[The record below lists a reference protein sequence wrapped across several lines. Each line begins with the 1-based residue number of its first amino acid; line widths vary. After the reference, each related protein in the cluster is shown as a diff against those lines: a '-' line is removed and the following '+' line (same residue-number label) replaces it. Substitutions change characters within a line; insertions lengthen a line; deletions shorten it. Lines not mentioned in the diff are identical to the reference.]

1 MRVILAEDSLL
12 TREGLARLLEGLGHQ
27 VLAQI
32 DRPELLLAEVTRYQ
46 PDIVLIDIKMPPTY
60 TDEGLR
66 AAAAVR
72 SQHESIGVLV
82 LSQYIVVSYVTD
94 LLEQAPTRAGYLL
107 KDRILEARTLDD
119 ALRRISAGETVI
131 DPELVRVLLQ
141 SVSRAGPLAT
151 LSTREHQVL
160 GLMAQ
165 GLSNRGIAERLVISL
180 NTAETHIQRI
190 FTKLGL
196 PETAHDNRRVHA
208 VLTWLHEPRER

>member
-12 TREGLARLLEGLGHQ
+12 TREGLARLLEGLGHH
-27 VLAQI
+27 VLAQVN
-32 DRPELLLAEVTRYQ
+32 RPELLLAEVARHL

-72 SQHESIGVLV
+72 SQHESVGVLV
-82 LSQYIVVSYVTD
+82 LSQYVVAGYATD

-107 KDRILEARTLDD
+107 KDRILDAHTLDD

-141 SVSRAGPLAT
+141 SASRAGPLTT
-151 LSTREHQVL
+151 LSAREHQVL

-165 GLSNRGIAERLVISL
+165 GLSNRGIAEQLVISL

-196 PETAHDNRRVHA
+196 PDSAHDNRRVHA
-208 VLTWLHEPRER
+208 VLAWLHNPTDR

>member
-27 VLAQI
+27 VLAQV
-32 DRPELLLAEVTRYQ
+32 DRPELLLAEVTRHQ

-72 SQHESIGVLV
+72 SQQESVGVLV
-82 LSQYIVVSYVTD
+82 LSQYVVASYATD

-107 KDRILEARTLDD
+107 KDRILDAHTLDD

-141 SVSRAGPLAT
+141 SASRIGPLAT

-196 PETAHDNRRVHA
+196 PDTAHDNRRVHA
-208 VLTWLHEPRER
+208 VLTWLHNPTDR

>member
-1 MRVILAEDSLL
+1 MRVILADDLL
-12 TREGLARLLEGLGHQ
+12 LAREGLTRLLEGLGHY
-27 VLAQI
+27 VLAQV
-32 DRPELLLAEVTRYQ
+32 DRPEPLLTEVAQHQ

-72 SQHESIGVLV
+72 RQHESVGVLV
-82 LSQYIVVSYVTD
+82 LSQYVVADYATE

-107 KDRILEARTLDD
+107 KDRLLDAHTLND

-141 SVSRAGPLAT
+141 FANRAGPLAT
-151 LSTREHQVL
+151 LSTREQQVL
-160 GLMAQ
+160 DLMAQ
-165 GLSNRGIAERLVISL
+165 GLSDRGIAERLVISL
-180 NTAETHIQRI
+180 NTVGTHIQRI

-196 PETAHDNRRVHA
+196 PHTANDNRRVHA
-208 VLTWLHEPRER
+208 TLTWLHNSTGR

>member
-12 TREGLARLLEGLGHQ
+12 TRAGLTRLLEGLGHH
-27 VLAQI
+27 VLAQV
-32 DRPELLLAEVTRYQ
+32 DRPELLLAEIARHQ
-46 PDIVLIDIKMPPTY
+46 PDIVLIDIRMPPTY

-72 SQHESIGVLV
+72 SQYKNLGVLV
-82 LSQYIVVSYVTD
+82 LSQYTVASYATD
-94 LLEQAPTRAGYLL
+94 LLEQSPTRAGYLL
-107 KDRILEARTLDD
+107 KDRILDARTLDD
-119 ALRRISAGETVI
+119 ALRRICAGETVI

-141 SVSRAGPLAT
+141 SASRTGPLAT
-151 LSTREHQVL
+151 LSTRELQVL

-165 GLSNRGIAERLVISL
+165 GLSNRGIAEQLVISL

-196 PETAHDNRRVHA
+196 PDTAHDNRRVHA
-208 VLTWLHEPRER
+208 VLTWLHDPRGR